1 MDELKRDKMNIYDIA
16 RLSGVSIATV
26 SRVVNGSPNVSE
38 KTKEKVLAVIKK
50 SEYTPNVF
58 ARGLGLNSMKM
69 IGILCP
75 DISDLYMAQ
84 AVSYLEKRLHAYG
97 YDCIL
102 GCSGHEQKSKEHHTK
117 LLLSK
122 RIDTLI
128 MVGSTY
134 AGIGKDSRETEYI
147 QAAAK
152 QVPVFMV
159 NGYIQ
164 GENIFCFYGDDFQGA
179 YDVTT
184 ALIRRG
190 KKRILFLSD
199 SHTYS
204 AEQKLKGYEAALS
217 DAGYPILGDLK
228 FYTKNDIHYI
238 QDILLAHRTLEFDS
252 VLACNDSLG
261 VGALKYAKARG
272 IKVPE
277 ELSVTGYN
285 NSGMAVCSEPELTS
299 VDNHLE
305 QICYDT
311 IENMV
316 KVLQG
321 ENDVEQNNKI
331 PCQIVKRCSTDF

>member
-1 MDELKRDKMNIYDIA
+1 M
-16 RLSGVSIATV
+16 
-26 SRVVNGSPNVSE
+26 
-38 KTKEKVLAVIKK
+38 
-50 SEYTPNVF
+50 
-58 ARGLGLNSMKM
+58 
-69 IGILCP
+69 
-75 DISDLYMAQ
+75 
-84 AVSYLEKRLHAYG
+84 
-97 YDCIL
+97 
-102 GCSGHEQKSKEHHTK
+102 
-117 LLLSK
+117 
-122 RIDTLI
+122 
-128 MVGSTY
+128 
-134 AGIGKDSRETEYI
+134 
-147 QAAAK
+147 
-152 QVPVFMV
+152 
-159 NGYIQ
+159 
-164 GENIFCFYGDDFQGA
+164 
-179 YDVTT
+179 
-184 ALIRRG
+184 
-190 KKRILFLSD
+190 SD

-217 DAGYPILGDLK
+217 DAGYSDFRRILK

-316 KVLQG
+316 KSASRG
-321 ENDVEQNNKI
+321 E
-331 PCQIVKRCSTDF
+331 RCGTK

>member
-1 MDELKRDKMNIYDIA
+1 
-16 RLSGVSIATV
+16 
-26 SRVVNGSPNVSE
+26 
-38 KTKEKVLAVIKK
+38 
-50 SEYTPNVF
+50 
-58 ARGLGLNSMKM
+58 
-69 IGILCP
+69 
-75 DISDLYMAQ
+75 
-84 AVSYLEKRLHAYG
+84 
-97 YDCIL
+97 
-102 GCSGHEQKSKEHHTK
+102 
-117 LLLSK
+117 
-122 RIDTLI
+122 

-134 AGIGKDSRETEYI
+134 AGIGKEPRETEYI

-238 QDILLAHRTLEFDS
+238 QDICWRT
-252 VLACNDSLG
+252 G
-261 VGALKYAKARG
+261 
-272 IKVPE
+272 P
-277 ELSVTGYN
+277 
-285 NSGMAVCSEPELTS
+285 
-299 VDNHLE
+299 
-305 QICYDT
+305 
-311 IENMV
+311 
-316 KVLQG
+316 
-321 ENDVEQNNKI
+321 
-331 PCQIVKRCSTDF
+331 